1 MELAQDILQT
11 IWGYFQV
18 GFYYVNTVQGL
29 LIAAIVAYMMASW
42 RQLLPTTLLAVLVHA
57 MLSVML
63 PVLSAGAAFKLPPLV
78 ELSYWKQLLALA
90 AGYLIIISVFYIVKT
105 VVLRRAVGGGQGHGH
120 H

>member
-1 MELAQDILQT
+1 
-11 IWGYFQV
+11 
-18 GFYYVNTVQGL
+18 
-29 LIAAIVAYMMASW
+29 MMGGW

-63 PVLSAGAAFKLPPLV
+63 PVLSTGAAFKLPPLV

-90 AGYLIIISVFYIVKT
+90 AGYLIIISVFFIVKT
-105 VVLRRAVGGGQGHGH
+105 VVLRRAVGGGHGHGH